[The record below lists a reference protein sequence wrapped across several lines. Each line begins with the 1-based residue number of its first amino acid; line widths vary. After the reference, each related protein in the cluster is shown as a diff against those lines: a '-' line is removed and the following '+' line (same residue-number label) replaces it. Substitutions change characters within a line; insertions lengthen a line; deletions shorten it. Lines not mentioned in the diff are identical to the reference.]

1 MRNVIAHTSLD
12 DLVGQQ
18 AQAPAGM
25 ARWCVAAGQGGD
37 FGALRTVNLDRTARA
52 RRILKTVQSRGVVAV
67 APGRHGVVVQIE
79 RGGNCAERLAAI
91 QFEQGGGAFEGLDW
105 KAAFGKQFL
114 QPRAVGVGK
123 G

>member
-37 FGALRTVNLDRTARA
+37 FGALRTVNLDRSLIRESLKQTPQERVHALIARHVFYDEAQRA
-52 RRILKTVQSRGVVAV
+52 RQARKR
-67 APGRHGVVVQIE
+67 
-79 RGGNCAERLAAI
+79 
-91 QFEQGGGAFEGLDW
+91 
-105 KAAFGKQFL
+105 
-114 QPRAVGVGK
+114 
-123 G
+123 